1 MYEKGR
7 EQLED
12 VVVKLSRPRLASKD
26 LTYDIKVIEGF
37 YRFVEL
43 NRKLIS
49 ADVVNWVADPRKE
62 VAFDI
67 LITGYA
73 PTYSEQVR
81 EYLTLLG
88 LPMSKE
94 ESEDIVITG
103 FISMIPICAPRCFT
117 RRCGYYGPSALL
129 LQRMRVPH
137 QY

>member
-1 MYEKGR
+1 VRTGAYATSP
-7 EQLED
+7 LT
-12 VVVKLSRPRLASKD
+12 VLVKRINDMKTPDFLDEPSAEPDPR
-26 LTYDIKVIEGF
+26 F

-49 ADVVNWVADPRKE
+49 AGVVNWVADPRKE

-94 ESEDIVITG
+94 ESEDIVVTG
-103 FISMIPICAPRCFT
+103 FISMIPICAPRCFN
-117 RRCGYYGPSALL
+117 RRCGFYGPSA
-129 LQRMRVPH
+129 
-137 QY
+137 